1 MISARN
7 VRLLLQNRSR
17 LRTCCFYGK
26 DAPVKTLQ
34 APSAVI
40 IDHESKF
47 GSLANATTLEL
58 NKDVKILAPQKFK
71 TLEDLEDGD
80 GESEHYAKISDTSRP
95 KPRDFEIK
103 IEDLLSRRELSRAL
117 KVFDDEMLEERVKPN
132 LETFKLLIHA
142 CGKAGYAYKV

>member
-1 MISARN
+1 MMISARN

-17 LRTCCFYGK
+17 LQTCCFYGK

-34 APSAVI
+34 ASSNVI

-58 NKDVKILAPQKFK
+58 NKDILAPQKFK

-103 IEDLLSRRELSRAL
+103 IEDLLSRRELSKAL
-117 KVFDDEMLEERVKPN
+117 EVFDDEMLEERVKPN

-142 CGKAGYAYKV
+142 CGKAGYAYKVY